1 MAHPLGVAGMA
12 DHTGAPLARYVRGR
26 RAAESPAGDFDVAH
40 LSRTNTLVVG
50 PDASVSDLLCS
61 RWSTF
66 EEPVMRRRSGERLRL
81 PPSSEPV
88 GTLLLEAVDTLTD
101 YEQRALQDWLI
112 VRNRATRVV
121 STTAASLLDMVDAG
135 TFNDSLY
142 YRLNVV
148 RIDLDAQRQRRSR
161 GPAIAQQ
168 H

>member
-1 MAHPLGVAGMA
+1 
-12 DHTGAPLARYVRGR
+12 
-26 RAAESPAGDFDVAH
+26 
-40 LSRTNTLVVG
+40 
-50 PDASVSDLLCS
+50 
-61 RWSTF
+61 
-66 EEPVMRRRSGERLRL
+66 MRRRSGERLRL